1 MSELRGFT
9 NVLTEVSSDSGNH
22 RDRSNELDP
31 LVEDMLNDSSDRGS
45 VSMRIDSGIS
55 VAQAIQNQIEIDQ
68 YNELTRIQKAKVAVK
83 EKHQLESRKAGKF
96 LPISTER
103 LPQNALQMAVHVLSE
118 NHNFEKLVGL
128 SLKDINEETFVSK
141 LH

>member
-55 VAQAIQNQIEIDQ
+55 VAQAI
-68 YNELTRIQKAKVAVK
+68 
-83 EKHQLESRKAGKF
+83 
-96 LPISTER
+96 
-103 LPQNALQMAVHVLSE
+103 
-118 NHNFEKLVGL
+118 
-128 SLKDINEETFVSK
+128 
-141 LH
+141 